1 MRLQEW
7 LLGKRA
13 TQSPALESHV
23 HEGDG
28 SAHAEPDSITDDEPN
43 AAAHRVPQPE
53 PDERA
58 FASADRQP
66 DATTKPGTYERA
78 NDVTDTDPDAAAD
91 AVAHGASNGPA
102 LALAELGAQPEP
114 DTGAH
119 AAPV

>member
-43 AAAHRVPQPE
+43 
-53 PDERA
+53 
-58 FASADRQP
+58 
-66 DATTKPGTYERA
+66 TYERA

-91 AVAHGASNGPA
+91 AVAHGASNGSA

-114 DTGAH
+114 DAGAH